1 MDIQFGRERYR
12 SEFFEDCR
20 DGFAGLRL
28 HRECFGKT
36 SIAAEV
42 TYWDATGGFTI
53 KTIDGVVQV
62 EIIEALIAE
71 AKQRIPVK

>member
-1 MDIQFGRERYR
+1 MDIQFGHERYR
-12 SEFFEDCR
+12 SEFFEDGK

-28 HRECFGKT
+28 YRECFGET
-36 SIAAEV
+36 SIAAEI

-71 AKQRIPVK
+71 TKQRISVK